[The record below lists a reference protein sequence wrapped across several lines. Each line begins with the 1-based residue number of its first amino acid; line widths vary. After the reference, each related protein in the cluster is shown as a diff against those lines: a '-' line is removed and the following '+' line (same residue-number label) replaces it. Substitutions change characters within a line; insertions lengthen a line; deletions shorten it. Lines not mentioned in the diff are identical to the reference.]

1 MKRKLPLIFIPVALL
16 LAVALVS
23 QGDSPAKVAEADPS
37 DGVATKAGGMMLYI
51 DPDTGEFVEA
61 SQGSYPVEMAYD
73 DAFSTDDWGL
83 VQEPAPKGGGTMM
96 SLQGRFM
103 NTYTAT
109 VDDSGALEAG
119 CEQHKHVEQTDS
131 EKEGE

>member
-1 MKRKLPLIFIPVALL
+1 MKCKLPLIIIPLALL
-16 LAVALVS
+16 VAAALVF
-23 QGDSPAKVAEADPS
+23 QGDSPADVATADPIDS
-37 DGVATKAGGMMLYI
+37 NAKPAGMMLYV

-73 DAFSTDDWGL
+73 DAFSNDDWGL
-83 VQEPAPKGGGTMM
+83 VEEPAPKGAGTMM
-96 SLQGRFM
+96 NLQGRFM

-109 VDDSGALEAG
+109 VDDSGVLEAG
-119 CEQHKHVEQTDS
+119 CDLHKHVEKSVS